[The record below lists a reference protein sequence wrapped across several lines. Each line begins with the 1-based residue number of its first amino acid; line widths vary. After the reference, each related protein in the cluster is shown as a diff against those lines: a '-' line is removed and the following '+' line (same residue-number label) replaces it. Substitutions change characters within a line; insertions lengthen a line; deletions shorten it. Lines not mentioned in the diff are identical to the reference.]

1 MPVHHNMSLC
11 VQAKSELAKGE
22 EDDDAEVRY
31 VLLIHVLL
39 IHVLQWN

>member
-1 MPVHHNMSLC
+1 MSLC
-11 VQAKSELAKGE
+11 VQAKGDVLAKGE
-22 EDDDAEVRY
+22 EDDGAEVRY